1 MVRWILKIDSDFN
14 VPVKVEIE
22 DSEYSGSAIPVKGG
36 DSAIVRTAGQPNSDP
51 NKKVFD
57 SRLELSLAGAR
68 GDYDDLF
75 TRNLSRFRVKL
86 YIDGDFDSVYIP
98 IPDTFKVPDVQNND
112 FGNFAIS
119 IQCASFRSFN
129 QRDVW
134 DVLEVDADDIPIKS
148 RLQTIHA
155 IINDLF
161 DLPIIDG
168 SVFSPA
174 NGLGASPL
182 LKQWVDYTRLQGLNS
197 FEALELLIP
206 KGHQYRMSK
215 GAVIIVPVTESQF
228 SGFRYSGPSLGF
240 PSSETFND
248 NFTAIRLG
256 RVLETS
262 KNKLPKYD
270 GVRRI
275 YDPLESANA
284 VPSGS
289 LNAEDF
295 GIEDPSDAQTVEFPI
310 GWERV
315 NYPGGFDT
323 RLVST
328 SVGGSRFAWEIPETA
343 PPLPGIGGAAI
354 WQVES
359 KEVLAGQRLLI
370 RFTVDYDS
378 RNQTA
383 VFPLR
388 IQVGNKVLRNDFDI
402 AGQNEW
408 IDVQGV
414 FDFET
419 FDVGVSSRTGYT
431 DYEFLS
437 PPIPRTGQLKLS
449 IATPEPL
456 GASWEFSED
465 HVLRISEISI
475 DPADE
480 EGEVL
485 RRSET
490 LAGSKGDVYEYTEG
504 FGDGFSSFTPGAL
517 RNADGSSGFTDGGLV
532 LTELWRYTGEPDQLP
547 LAELETK
554 YLYSQ
559 LSRDLDRISGTADV
573 FDFIALIEGKRV
585 NYISTDFRYGNSE
598 IELIEIEEHD
608 LEAATEDRREK
619 GGGSYGGGGGS
630 PEDDRPF
637 IDRLQSIGELRE
649 TIENEERT
657 SVRAE
662 FDLVARKGIEY
673 WIVNEA
679 ELSRTDRQEGIYP
692 INPVT
697 TDSGGDPLFPG
708 DAGYEDGTKE
718 YGPGLLEALPIQS
731 SLINAPEGSLIYKAP
746 GQTETEQNVGEEKD
760 EEFDERIETVNF
772 ELDQLELDLI
782 DLDNSLTELNTVT
795 LPALND
801 DLDQLETDLN
811 TLNTVT
817 IPNLQSELDDVL
829 PITETK
835 ISDDAISTPKLQTN
849 AIVAGKIAA
858 GAITAIKIDT
868 DAVTANK
875 IQAGAIIAG
884 KIGADAIVANN
895 IQSDAITTNKIQAG
909 AITTNKIGADQVTA
923 NKIDV
928 DDLGANNAFI
938 DRLMAQ
944 TLTIT
949 SNGRITNTAGEYR
962 IDSNAFSTTLATS
975 STLEPARAYKV
986 FLNDDYNA
994 LRGAFWGEGG
1004 IINVESVGGFRLR
1017 LRSASRITIDPST
1030 GGLDILNL
1038 PTSSPSES
1046 NRLWRDTSGA
1056 GDDILRISS

>member
-1 MVRWILKIDSDFN
+1 MVRWILEIDSDFN

-22 DSEYSGSAIPVKGG
+22 DSQFSGSATHVKGG
-36 DSAIVRTAGQPNSDP
+36 DSAIVRTGGQPNSDP
-51 NKKVFD
+51 NRKVFD

-134 DVLEVDADDIPIKS
+134 DVLEVDPDDIPIKS
-148 RLQTIHA
+148 RLQTIHT

-168 SVFSPA
+168 SVFVPTD
-174 NGLGASPL
+174 GLGASPL
-182 LKQWVDYTRLQGLNS
+182 LKQWVDYTRLEGLNS

-206 KGHQYRMSK
+206 KGHQYRMAK
-215 GAVIIVPVTESQF
+215 GAVIILPVTESQF

-262 KNKLPKYD
+262 KSKLQKYD

-295 GIEDPSDAQTVEFPI
+295 GITDPEDSQIVTFPN

-315 NYPGGFDT
+315 NYPGGFLT
-323 RLVST
+323 QLVST
-328 SVGGSRFAWEIPETA
+328 SVGGSRFAWQIPETA
-343 PPLPGIGGAAI
+343 PPLPGVGGAAI

-378 RNQTA
+378 RNKTA

-388 IQVGNKVLRNDFDI
+388 IQVGNKVLRNPFDFNI
-402 AGQNEW
+402 AGQNQW
-408 IDVQGV
+408 IDLQGV

-456 GASWEFSED
+456 GASWEWNED

-547 LAELETK
+547 LDQLETK
-554 YLYSQ
+554 YLFSQ

-585 NYISTDFRYGNSE
+585 NYISTDFRYGNSQ
-598 IELIEIEEHD
+598 IELIEIEAHNLD
-608 LEAATEDRREK
+608 ATVEDRREG

-630 PEDDRPF
+630 PDDDSIF

-649 TIENEERT
+649 TIDNEERT
-657 SVRAE
+657 SVKAE
-662 FDLVARKGIEY
+662 FDIVARKGIEY

-679 ELSRTDRQEGIYP
+679 ELSRTDRQAGIYP

-708 DAGYEDGTKE
+708 DAGYEDGRKE

-746 GQTETEQNVGEEKD
+746 GQTETEQNVGEELD
-760 EEFDERIETVNF
+760 REFDERIDTVNF
-772 ELDQLELDLI
+772 NLDQLEDDLVAAQLELD
-782 DLDNSLTELNTVT
+782 ELNNVA
-795 LPALND
+795 LPE
-801 DLDQLETDLN
+801 LESKQN
-811 TLNTVT
+811 TLESYFDDPNN
-817 IPNLQSELDDVL
+817 IPANFNFFEG
-829 PITETK
+829 
-835 ISDDAISTPKLQTN
+835 
-849 AIVAGKIAA
+849 IVANEIWGQTGVFIEGWFDSVFTNTLMADRIITNHLTA
-858 GAITAIKIDT
+858 GSITT
-868 DAVTANK
+868 P
-875 IQAGAIIAG
+875 
-884 KIGADAIVANN
+884 KIGA
-895 IQSDAITTNKIQAG
+895 G
-909 AITTNKIGADQVTA
+909 QVTA
-923 NKIDV
+923 IKIDV

-938 DRLMAQ
+938 DQLMAQ
-944 TLTIT
+944 TLTMR
-949 SNGRITNTAGEYR
+949 SEGNITNTSGDFTITDDGISILPASFILGGSIPVGRSYRVRTSGGTSILGMFGDTNSNGFIAMSRPGKKLEIISGVPGQFPAPDPSDFSVIATGE
-962 IDSNAFSTTLATS
+962 IELVSGN
-975 STLEPARAYKV
+975 
-986 FLNDDYNA
+986 N
-994 LRGAFWGEGG
+994 
-1004 IINVESVGGFRLR
+1004 LR
-1017 LRSASRITIDPST
+1017 LSGDQFNINIEEASANST
-1030 GGLDILNL
+1030 
-1038 PTSSPSES
+1038 SPSGDTGRIRVNVNGS
-1046 NRLWRDTSGA
+1046 NRWIKLYS
-1056 GDDILRISS
+1056 